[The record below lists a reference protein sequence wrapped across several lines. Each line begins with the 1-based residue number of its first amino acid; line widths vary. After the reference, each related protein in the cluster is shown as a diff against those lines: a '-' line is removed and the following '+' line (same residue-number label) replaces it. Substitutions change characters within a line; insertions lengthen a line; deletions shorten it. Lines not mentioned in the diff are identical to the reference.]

1 MPAPNLYKSGI
12 ARLFPLL
19 RATATRFQS
28 TMECGDFLV
37 RAAAAQ
43 AHRHCSSGR
52 SSFYPHFQ
60 DLLTLTQLETSTSD
74 YLNSYNEI
82 VIIVIQYWLGILTR
96 STRLNYRDRPTESRN
111 LYLSGDSNMMGKNY
125 SLTRLLQ

>member
-1 MPAPNLYKSGI
+1 MPAPNLYESRI
-12 ARLFPLL
+12 ARLFPLE

-43 AHRHCSSGR
+43 AHRPRSSGR

-60 DLLTLTQLETSTSD
+60 DLLTLSQLETSTLN

-82 VIIVIQYWLGILTR
+82 VIILMQYWH
-96 STRLNYRDRPTESRN
+96 
-111 LYLSGDSNMMGKNY
+111 
-125 SLTRLLQ
+125 